1 MYYAISLL
9 AGAITALM
17 LVLNGRMNQ
26 EVSQGLSLVIIHV
39 VGLIAVILYMLIK
52 REKPVKTRL
61 PAIWYVGGFIGIAT
75 TIFNITA
82 FGHISVSA
90 MMALGLLGESLS
102 GILADHVGFLGLPV
116 RRFRPEKLLGGLFI
130 LIGAIFML
138 EDFALVPVII
148 SLMAG
153 GTVLLSRVVNGRL
166 ARKAGLSTT
175 TLINY
180 LTGVLGAFIVM
191 FILGA
196 PKTISLNLP
205 FYNYLGG
212 AVGAVIVLISTFV
225 VGRIP
230 TFYITLFMFVGQVFA
245 GLLLDYVLQGAFS
258 PRIAIGG
265 VFVLAGLIVNLMQD
279 RAYNKK
285 NPLAPL
291 PADS

>member
-1 MYYAISLL
+1 MYYSLSLL

-26 EVSQGLSLVIIHV
+26 SVSQGASLVIIHV
-39 VGLIAVILYMLIK
+39 VGLCAVILYMVIK
-52 REKPVKTRL
+52 REKPVKTSL
-61 PAIWYVGGFIGIAT
+61 PLHWYVGGFIGIVT

-90 MMALGLLGESLS
+90 MLALGLLGESLS
-102 GILADHVGFLGLPV
+102 SILVDHVGFMGLPV
-116 RRFRPEKLLGGLFI
+116 RRFRPEKLLGGLFL
-130 LIGAIFML
+130 LIGVVIML
-138 EDFALVPVII
+138 EDFVLVPVLI
-148 SLMAG
+148 SLLAG

-180 LTGVLGAFIVM
+180 LTGVLGAFIVLL
-191 FILGA
+191 FLGM
-196 PKTISLNLP
+196 PKPLAFTLP

-212 AVGAVIVLISTFV
+212 AVGAAVVILSTFV
-225 VGRIP
+225 VGRIA

-245 GLLLDYVLQGAFS
+245 GLLLDYAIQGDFPQRTAL
-258 PRIAIGG
+258 GG
-265 VFVLAGLIVNLMQD
+265 IFVLAGLVVNLLQD
-279 RAYNKK
+279 QAYSKK
-285 NPLAPL
+285 NPAQPL